1 LSTDRDTEDRRA
13 RLEAALQEAFAPDS
27 IEVTD
32 ESHRHRGHPGAASGG
47 GHFRVVL
54 VSDRFEGRTRIER
67 HRMVYEALGD
77 WMGSEIHALALET
90 RSPSE
95 QRGA

>member
-32 ESHRHRGHPGAASGG
+32 ESHRHDGHPGAASGG